1 MQLFTDVKFSEKAAK
16 QNVQLDGEKK
26 NCVAKWKTP
35 LE

>member
-26 NCVAKWKTP
+26 KFVSQSGKRP
-35 LE
+35 

>member
-1 MQLFTDVKFSEKAAK
+1 MLSSVKSSEKAAK

>member
-1 MQLFTDVKFSEKAAK
+1 MLSSVKSSEKAAK

-26 NCVAKWKTP
+26 KNCVAKWKTP